1 MQLRWIF
8 GIVVLMPL
16 AVVAGVVPSPD
27 PLGGQQLTLFQDLER
42 ADQTDSKKA
51 LEISF
56 QLQKLAPASTDNEAW
71 SSLLYSYY
79 LLENDSIGKA
89 IELLSDSLNN
99 NWQELSSETKAF
111 HTYCLA
117 YANIYQGNYI
127 VAESMIRSASD
138 YESNVILTVK
148 LKQLEADN
156 RRYQGR
162 FDESMV
168 LWLEALDLSE
178 KQLDS
183 TAITDTYMGA
193 GVTEFLRGNL
203 DVAAKYVSIYNE
215 FNSRVGN
222 TKKLAYALSI
232 QSLIDYQNS
241 NYQSSIDKSLRS
253 FELRKMLGDLKG
265 QGESLNNLAL
275 GQMGL
280 GNWVQALRY
289 LDDAIL
295 LKTQANDFTQMTVIL
310 NNKGYCYKKLGD
322 VSKAVEC
329 FELALEKG
337 KENGQS
343 GDLVTSYQN
352 LISIYVQDKSFEK
365 AFGLQSE
372 LMLLKD
378 SLSDLLTRRTVQE
391 LEVRMQSGR
400 QQQEIELLQKERSI
414 ITNRWLT
421 LALGLFFALILGVLF
436 YDNQKRK
443 YRQEKE
449 LLSAEDEL
457 QKAELRIMTDLL
469 EHNQQKL
476 SLYTENLLRK
486 NQLVSRL
493 EDKLKEAVE
502 GDGNSGEGKA
512 IMENISSVRILTD
525 HDWEEFKQLFEGV
538 HRGLLDR
545 LLLKYENLTLGEQRL
560 FLLMKLAMSTK
571 EIANILGVSPDSVKK
586 GRYRLKKKLELSDE
600 VLLQDFINDF

>member
-168 LWLEALDLSE
+168 LWLEALELSE

-222 TKKLAYALSI
+222 IKKLAYALSI

-322 VSKAVEC
+322 VNKAVEC

-378 SLSDLLTRRTVQE
+378 SLSDLVTRRTVQE
-391 LEVRMQSGR
+391 LEMRMQSGR

-457 QKAELRIMTDLL
+457 QKAELRIMTDLF

-525 HDWEEFKQLFEGV
+525 QDWEEFKQLFEGV